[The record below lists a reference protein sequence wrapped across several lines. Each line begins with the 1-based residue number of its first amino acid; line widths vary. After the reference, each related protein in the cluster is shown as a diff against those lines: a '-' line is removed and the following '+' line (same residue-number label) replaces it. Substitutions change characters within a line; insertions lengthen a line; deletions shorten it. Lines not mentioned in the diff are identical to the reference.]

1 MKRLSIPGLR
11 HARRR
16 RARSFLLA
24 LALSAAA
31 PAAMAQQPVI
41 DFRPPDIAAA
51 KVCADR
57 KSNDALELQWSN
69 WDGRQLPPGV
79 EYRDLDREL
88 MRLRN
93 IDADKYFDT
102 VKAAYD
108 LRRQEDP
115 YYSRAAYLLDVVALY
130 VEAER
135 FDELKATGFV
145 TELETIGPSATPGTI
160 NFLADLYLE
169 GKAVPQD
176 VDRGIQRKL
185 QAAYNGD
192 PDAVLYLAEKTSK
205 GEDVPGWDMD
215 PQLAFT
221 LGFSSLLGNL
231 DNAICGRVR
240 RIARAF
246 ESGEVIAQ
254 DHALAE
260 AWYRFAADLG
270 DGQSAWQTA
279 RYHLSGEG
287 IEKDNTTL
295 LRYLQQAFDA
305 DIVPAKVQ
313 MAKLYEDGVLVPPDP
328 ERAMAIYDQ
337 LADDGEREGF
347 AGATRL
353 LAARGLDTP
362 EDRQKYHDRLVAL
375 ARFPDAPGWAFSRL
389 GSMALEESGPW
400 DGQAEARR
408 HFEAAAE
415 RGDSAGKLEL
425 ARLYLRDG
433 DEADRQKAVELL
445 KELIAAEGSTPAV
458 DALKNALLC
467 ANPEGPQTAEW
478 EKWKHLDRDNQPQL
492 PEDITADAL
501 ADNAEAT
508 ASLQSAA
515 LSGSTRSAGDLTP
528 VLARLHPDRFDDIVE
543 HWRQAMR
550 GQAGGEAAVLDGA
563 YHAADTDAKRQNV
576 LSALETL
583 AASGDVAAKTV
594 LAEIHMAAAGNDA
607 ASLDKATALV
617 EDAGGQIKGST
628 LWHLDDA
635 YRAAG
640 KGRYEPP
647 QALLSDIAAY
657 GDFEALLFAA
667 TRAAS
672 DEDRALFY
680 ERARTAMPCDL
691 NALARKAQYALN
703 AGRPGEADDALDV
716 ALALSPDQGWQQVKL
731 ADIYTTLGSIADRE
745 EAFKLY
751 EAAHDQGYEPASRR
765 LLDWY
770 SDPDSRFYQED
781 EHAKLLLEELEKA
794 APYELYGLANRLKY
808 APEAVRN
815 RVNAAFDM
823 KAAYRKGAEAGD
835 PVAMREFA
843 KMLNRDPAALQDV
856 RDATDWLTK
865 SANAGDA
872 EAMLLLAQAYAF
884 GAGVEHSAEK
894 AGQWLKA
901 AAEAG
906 DETAGTLLP
915 GLETN

>member
-11 HARRR
+11 NAGRGRV
-16 RARSFLLA
+16 RSLLLA

-31 PAAMAQQPVI
+31 STAMAQQPVI

-102 VKAAYD
+102 VKSAYD

-176 VDRGIQRKL
+176 IDRGIQRKL

-192 PDAVLYLAEKTSK
+192 PDAVLFLAEKTSK

-270 DGQSAWQTA
+270 DDQSAWQTA

-313 MAKLYEDGVLVPPDP
+313 MAKLYEEGDLVPPDLG
-328 ERAMAIYDQ
+328 RAMAIYDD
-337 LADDGEREGF
+337 LAADGEPVGYER
-347 AGATRL
+347 AIQL
-353 LAARGLDTP
+353 LARRGLDTP
-362 EDRQKYHDRLVAL
+362 QDRQKYEDMLEAL
-375 ARFPDAPGWAFSRL
+375 TKLPDAPGWAFARL
-389 GSMALEESGPW
+389 GALTQEENGLWSDQGVI
-400 DGQAEARR
+400 RR
-408 HFEAAAE
+408 LFEAAAE
-415 RGDSAGKLEL
+415 RGDGEGKLQL
-425 ARLYLRDG
+425 ARFYLRDG
-433 DEADRQKAVELL
+433 DAQDRLKAIEMLKALISTEAKAGA
-445 KELIAAEGSTPAV
+445 I
-458 DALKNALLC
+458 DALRNALLC
-467 ANPEGPQTAEW
+467 KAPDGPQIAEW
-478 EKWKHLDRDNQPQL
+478 ARWKSLEN
-492 PEDITADAL
+492 EDWWRLFENVTEAKLTDKADAF
-501 ADNAEAT
+501 ADLQ
-508 ASLQSAA
+508 ASAIAGSMKDAGGVAA
-515 LSGSTRSAGDLTP
+515 ILTELEP
-528 VLARLHPDRFDDIVE
+528 ARVDDIIE
-543 HWRQAMR
+543 HWRALVR
-550 GQAGGEAAVLDGA
+550 DHDGGEASVLEGA
-563 YHAADTDAKRQNV
+563 YNAVDTDARREKIR
-576 LSALETL
+576 SALQQL
-583 AASGDVAAKTV
+583 ADGGDIAAMAA
-594 LAEIHMAAAGNDA
+594 LAEIYMNEDDA
-607 ASLDKATALV
+607 ASLKKATDLV
-617 EDAGGQIKGST
+617 EGAGGRMKGSV

-635 YRAAG
+635 YREAG
-640 KGRYEPP
+640 KGRYQPP
-647 QALLSDIAAY
+647 ETLLNEIAAF
-657 GDFEALLFAA
+657 GDFQALLFAA
-667 TRAAS
+667 DRVKS
-672 DEDRALFY
+672 DERRTFYYDRAELI
-680 ERARTAMPCDL
+680 MPCDID
-691 NALARKAQYALN
+691 ALGVKAGYALD
-703 AGRPGEADDALDV
+703 AGRPDTADEALTV
-716 ALALSPDQGWQQVKL
+716 ALALSPEEGWQQVKL
-731 ADIYTTLGSIADRE
+731 GDIYVTLGSIADRE
-745 EAFKLY
+745 AAFKLY
-751 EAAHDQGYEPASRR
+751 TEAYEQGYRPAAWR

-770 SDPDSRFYQED
+770 SDPGSRFYQED
-781 EHAKLLLEELEKA
+781 DHVKLLTELLNSAE
-794 APYELYGLANRLKY
+794 PDELYSIASRLKK
-808 APEAVRN
+808 APDSVRAKISQ
-815 RVNAAFDM
+815 VFDM
-823 KAAYRKGAEAGD
+823 KDAYRQAAGAGN
-835 PVAMREFA
+835 PVAMRELA
-843 KMLNRDPAALQDV
+843 KLLRDGASVESEKNEAS
-856 RDATDWLTK
+856 DWLEK
-865 SANAGDA
+865 AAKAGDA
-872 EAMLLLAQAYAF
+872 EAMLMLAHAYAF
-884 GAGVEHSAEK
+884 GVGVEHSADK
-894 AGQWLKA
+894 AREWLKA
-901 AAEAG
+901 AATAG
-906 DETAGTLLP
+906 DETAANLLS

>member
-1 MKRLSIPGLR
+1 MTWFKIPGLR
-11 HARRR
+11 RDGCG
-16 RARSFLLA
+16 RARLFILA
-24 LALSAAA
+24 AVVSATAS
-31 PAAMAQQPVI
+31 AAMAQQPVI

-57 KSNDALELQWSN
+57 KSNDALELQWAN
-69 WDGRQLPPGV
+69 WDGLQLPSGI

-93 IDADKYFDT
+93 INANKYFDT

-135 FDELKATGFV
+135 FDALQSTGFIM
-145 TELETIGPSATPGTI
+145 ELETIGPAATPGTI

-169 GKAVPQD
+169 GRAVPQD
-176 VDRGIQRKL
+176 IDRGIQRKL

-205 GEDVPGWDMD
+205 GEAVPGWDMD
-215 PQLAFT
+215 PKLAFT

-231 DNAICGRVR
+231 DSAICGRVR

-246 ESGEVIAQ
+246 EDGDVIAQ
-254 DHALAE
+254 NHALAE
-260 AWYRFAADLG
+260 EWYRFAADLG

-287 IEKDNTTL
+287 IEKDNTKL

-313 MAKLYEDGVLVPPDP
+313 MAKLYEDGILVPADP

-337 LADDGEREGF
+337 LAEDGEIEGF

-389 GSMALEESGPW
+389 GSMALEENGPW
-400 DGQAEARR
+400 AGQAEARAQ
-408 HFEAAAE
+408 FEAAAA

-433 DEADRQKAVELL
+433 DAADRKKAVELL
-445 KELIAAEGSTPAV
+445 KELIAAEGKTPAV

-467 ANPEGPQTAEW
+467 ANPDGPQMAEW
-478 EKWKHLDRDNQPQL
+478 EKWKYLDRDNWPQL
-492 PEDITADAL
+492 PEDVTADTL

-508 ASLQSAA
+508 ARLQSAA
-515 LSGSTRSAGDLTP
+515 LSGSTQAAGDLTS
-528 VLARLHPDRFDDIVE
+528 VLARLHPDRFDDIVS
-543 HWRQAMR
+543 HWRATMR
-550 GQAGGEAAVLDGA
+550 GQEGGEAAVLDGA
-563 YHAADTDAKRQNV
+563 YHAASTDAERKSV
-576 LSALETL
+576 LSALEAL
-583 AASGDVAAKTV
+583 AATGDVAANSV
-594 LAEIHMAAAGNDA
+594 LAEIHIAAASNDA

-647 QALLSDIAAY
+647 QAMLSDIAAY

-680 ERARTAMPCDL
+680 ERARAAMPCDL

-703 AGRPGEADDALDV
+703 AGRPDEADDALDV
-716 ALALSPDQGWQQVKL
+716 ALALSPEQGWQQVKL

-751 EAAHDQGYEPASRR
+751 QAAHGQGYDPASRR

-794 APYELYGLANRLKY
+794 APSELYGLANRLKY
-808 APEAVRN
+808 APESVRAK
-815 RVNAAFDM
+815 VSAAFDM
-823 KAAYRKGAEAGD
+823 KAAYKKAAEAGD

-843 KMLNRDPAALQDV
+843 KTLNRNSASQKDLS
-856 RDATDWLTK
+856 DATEWLTK
-865 SANAGDA
+865 AANAGDA

-884 GAGVEHSAEK
+884 GSGVEHSAEK

-915 GLETN
+915 GLKTN

>member
-1 MKRLSIPGLR
+1 
-11 HARRR
+11 
-16 RARSFLLA
+16 
-24 LALSAAA
+24 
-31 PAAMAQQPVI
+31 MAQQPVI
-41 DFRPPDIAAA
+41 DFRPPDIQAA

-69 WDGRQLPPGV
+69 WDGRQLPAGV

-102 VKAAYD
+102 VKSAYD

-130 VEAER
+130 VEAQR
-135 FDELKATGFV
+135 FDDLKATGFV
-145 TELETIGPSATPGTI
+145 TELETIGPAATPGTV

-176 VDRGIQRKL
+176 IDRGIQRKL

-192 PDAVLYLAEKTSK
+192 PDAVLYLAEKTSR
-205 GEDVPGWDMD
+205 GEEVPGWDMD
-215 PQLAFT
+215 PELAFT

-287 IEKDNTTL
+287 IKKDNTRL
-295 LRYLQQAFDA
+295 LRYLQQAFEA

-313 MAKLYEDGVLVPPDP
+313 MAKLYEDGVLVPTDP

-337 LADDGEREGF
+337 LAEDGEREGF

-362 EDRQKYHDRLVAL
+362 EDRQKYHDRLAAL

-389 GSMALEESGPW
+389 GAMSLDENSPW
-400 DGQAEARR
+400 EGQEEARR
-408 HFEAAAE
+408 LFEAAAE

-433 DEADRQKAVELL
+433 DEADRRKAVELL
-445 KELIAAEGSTPAV
+445 KELIAAEGKTTAV

-467 ANPEGPQTAEW
+467 ASPDGPQKAEW
-478 EKWKHLDRDNQPQL
+478 EKWKYLDRDNWPQL
-492 PEDITADAL
+492 PEDITADTL
-501 ADNAEAT
+501 VDNAEAT
-508 ASLQSAA
+508 ARLQSAA
-515 LSGSTRSAGDLTP
+515 LSGSTGAAGDLTS
-528 VLARLHPDRFDDIVE
+528 VLARLHPDRFDDIVG
-543 HWRQAMR
+543 HWRAAMR
-550 GQAGGEAAVLDGA
+550 GQAGGEASVLEGA
-563 YHAADTDAKRQNV
+563 YHAAGTDAERGSV
-576 LSALETL
+576 VSALEAL
-583 AASGDVAAKTV
+583 AATGDIPAKTV
-594 LAEIHMAAAGNDA
+594 LAEIHMAASTDDA

-617 EDAGGQIKGST
+617 EEAGGQIKGST

-647 QALLSDIAAY
+647 QDMLSDIAAN

-667 TRAAS
+667 TRATS

-680 ERARTAMPCDL
+680 ERAKAAMPCDL

-703 AGRPGEADDALDV
+703 AGRPDEADDALDV

-751 EAAHDQGYEPASRR
+751 EAAHGQGYEPASRR

-770 SDPDSRFYQED
+770 SDPDSRFYQEE
-781 EHAKLLLEELEKA
+781 EHAKLLLEALEKA
-794 APYELYGLANRLKY
+794 APSDLSGLANRLKY
-808 APEAVRN
+808 APESVRN
-815 RVNAAFDM
+815 RVSEAFDM
-823 KAAYRKGAEAGD
+823 KAAYRKAAEAGD
-835 PVAMREFA
+835 PVAMRELA
-843 KMLNRDPAALQDV
+843 KTLRRDPASENEV
-856 RDATDWLTK
+856 SEATDWLANA
-865 SANAGDA
+865 ANAGDA

-884 GAGVEHSAEK
+884 GAGVEHSADK
-894 AGQWLKA
+894 AMEWLKA
-901 AAEAG
+901 AAAAG
-906 DETAGTLLP
+906 NETAGTLFS
-915 GLETN
+915 GLKLH